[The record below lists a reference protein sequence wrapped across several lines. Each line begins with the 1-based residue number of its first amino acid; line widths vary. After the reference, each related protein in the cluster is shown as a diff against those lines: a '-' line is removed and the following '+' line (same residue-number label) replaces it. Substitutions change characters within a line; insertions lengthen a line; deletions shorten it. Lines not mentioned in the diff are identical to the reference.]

1 MSSGYYEAVPSNLT
15 LAELKLDHI
24 SPEWIQQTDKPN
36 YLKKALRL
44 LKDDGNIGIVDI
56 SDW

>member
-1 MSSGYYEAVPSNLT
+1 MRENLEDKFTMSYYEAVPQNLT

-24 SPEWIQQTDKPN
+24 SPEWIKETEKPN

-44 LKDDGNIGIVDI
+44 LKDDGR
-56 SDW
+56 S